1 MHKGVRRHN
10 FFAVFLFV
18 QLKKLRFSRYGQ
30 SLVAAVTDQLGG
42 TSTTRLRANDVYTE
56 FALRIAGFDDCSS
69 DNAEMLMSHCAIL
82 TLLRTSYDRFNSSWK
97 H

>member
-1 MHKGVRRHN
+1 MHKGARRHN

-18 QLKKLRFSRYGQ
+18 QLKKLRFSRYDQ
-30 SLVAAVTDQLGG
+30 SLVAA
-42 TSTTRLRANDVYTE
+42 TTRLRANDVYTE
-56 FALRIAGFDDCSS
+56 FALRIAGFDDCNSG
-69 DNAEMLMSHCAIL
+69 NAEMLMSHCAIL